1 MKTRFQKTVLH
12 RHVVGHSWRRAY
24 TLAEIMVATAI
35 IAISFV
41 SFYAGITAGVQ
52 VIQLARENL
61 RATQILVER
70 METLRIKTW
79 EQVTNGV
86 DVPTT
91 FVEHFYPKRIS
102 NRGVTY
108 FGSLS
113 VSNVDLR
120 TNYDDELRLVT
131 ISLTWTNGGVARV
144 RTMRSYVARNGMQN
158 YVF

>member
-1 MKTRFQKTVLH
+1 MKRWVQ
-12 RHVVGHSWRRAY
+12 GGGRRCGQAY
-24 TLAEIMVATAI
+24 TLVEIMVATAI
-35 IAISFV
+35 IGISFV

-91 FVEHFYPKRIS
+91 FTEDFYPKRAS
-102 NRGVTY
+102 NRGITY
-108 FGSLS
+108 YGSLS

-131 ISLTWTNGGVARV
+131 ISLTWTNGGVPRV

>member
-1 MKTRFQKTVLH
+1 MKVLAHSNASTRGRGL
-12 RHVVGHSWRRAY
+12 RWRQAY
-24 TLAEIMVATAI
+24 SLVEIMVATAI
-35 IAISFV
+35 IGISFV

-86 DVPTT
+86 DVPST
-91 FVEHFYPKRIS
+91 FTEDFYPKRFA

-108 FGSLS
+108 YGTLG
-113 VSNVDLR
+113 VSNVNWSA
-120 TNYDDELRLVT
+120 NYADELRLVT
-131 ISLTWTNGGVARV
+131 ISLTWTNGGVPRV

>member
-1 MKTRFQKTVLH
+1 MKIATVQPAN
-12 RHVVGHSWRRAY
+12 RSRRRAY
-24 TLAEIMVATAI
+24 TLVEIMVSVAI
-35 IAISFV
+35 IGISFV

-61 RATQILVER
+61 RATQIMVER

-86 DVPTT
+86 DVPST
-91 FVEHFYPKRIS
+91 FTVDFYPPRLTGKGI
-102 NRGVTY
+102 TY
-108 FGSLS
+108 YGSLS
-113 VSNVDLR
+113 VSNVSLN
-120 TNYDDELRLVT
+120 TNYDQDMRQVT
-131 ISLTWTNGGVARV
+131 VSLQWTNAGVTRV

>member
-1 MKTRFQKTVLH
+1 MKILADQTV
-12 RHVVGHSWRRAY
+12 RNPSGACRRRQAY
-24 TLAEIMVATAI
+24 SLVEIMVATAI
-35 IAISFV
+35 IGISFV

-86 DVPTT
+86 DVPST
-91 FVEHFYPKRIS
+91 FTEDFYPKRQS
-102 NRGVTY
+102 NRGITY
-108 FGSLS
+108 FGTLT
-113 VSNVDLR
+113 VSNVDLK
-120 TNYDDELRLVT
+120 TNYDDELRMVT
-131 ISLTWTNGGVARV
+131 ISLTWTNGGVPRV

>member
-1 MKTRFQKTVLH
+1 MKRWAQS
-12 RHVVGHSWRRAY
+12 GGRRCGQAY
-24 TLAEIMVATAI
+24 TLVEIMVATAI
-35 IAISFV
+35 IGISFV

-86 DVPTT
+86 DVPAT
-91 FVEHFYPKRIS
+91 FTEDFYPKRIS
-102 NRGVTY
+102 NRGITY
-108 FGSLS
+108 YGSLS

-131 ISLTWTNGGVARV
+131 ISLTWTNGGVPRV